1 MSRALPFVKGHGT
14 ENDFV
19 LVPDPDGALDLGADD
34 VRALADRR
42 AGIGADGVIRV
53 VRAAAEPAA
62 ASQAGDAEWFM
73 DYRNADGSVA
83 EMCGNGV
90 RVVVRYL
97 LDEGLVGAGAFGL
110 ATRAGTKAVAV
121 GADGVIAVDLGQ
133 WRLVGG
139 QAALAA
145 GGDAEVLVHGLPGG
159 VAALSVDLGN
169 PHTVLLL
176 PGEADLAAAD
186 LTVAPVV
193 RPEPEHGT
201 NVEPG
206 GAAGPRP
213 RGHAGARA
221 RGRRDPLVRHGSG
234 GGRAGRAGLGPLGGA
249 RRGRGPRRGARHLAG
264 RRAGRLV
271 AGAGR
276 RRPRRAWPAPPC
288 WWPAAPPSCPP
299 RASHPLWTTPVGS
312 GHEG

>member
-201 NVEPG
+201 NVELVVPLAPG
-206 GAAGPRP
+206 HVAMRVHERGVGETRSCGTGAA
-213 RGHAGARA
+213 AAALAARA
-221 RGRRDPLVRHGSG
+221 WARSAALDAGEDPDEVPGTWRVDVPGDVLRVRVDGD
-234 GGRAGRAGLGPLGGA
+234 RVE
-249 RRGRGPRRGARHLAG
+249 LAG
-264 RRAGRLV
+264 PAVLV
-271 AGAGR
+271 ARGTAVL
-276 RRPRRAWPAPPC
+276 PA
-288 WWPAAPPSCPP
+288 
-299 RASHPLWTTPVGS
+299 
-312 GHEG
+312 